1 MSNIKLAYITC
12 KNNKEANQIATKLIN
27 NNLIACANIVSNIQS
42 IFKWK
47 SKLIKNKETI
57 LLAKTKKSKTKDIV
71 NMVSKIHSYENPC
84 VVFFDVEEGSKQFL
98 TWVNQCL
105 K

>member
-12 KNNKEANQIATKLIN
+12 KNNKEANQIASKLIN
-27 NNLIACANIVSNIQS
+27 NNLIACANIISNVQS

-47 SKLIKNKETI
+47 NKLTKNKETI
-57 LLAKTKKSKTKDIV
+57 LIAKTKKSKTKDI
-71 NMVSKIHSYENPC
+71 MSIVSEIHSYENPC
-84 VVFFDVEEGSKQFL
+84 IVFFDIKEGSKQFL

>member
-27 NNLIACANIVSNIQS
+27 NNLIACANIVSNVQS

-57 LLAKTKKSKTKDIV
+57 LLAKTKKSKTKNIAV
-71 NMVSKIHSYENPC
+71 FSKFNC
-84 VVFFDVEEGSKQFL
+84 
-98 TWVNQCL
+98 
-105 K
+105 

>member
-12 KNNKEANQIATKLIN
+12 KNNKEANQIASKLIN
-27 NNLIACANIVSNIQS
+27 NNLIACANIISNVQS

-47 SKLIKNKETI
+47 NKLTKNKETI
-57 LLAKTKKSKTKDIV
+57 LIAKTKKSKTKNIMSIV
-71 NMVSKIHSYENPC
+71 SEIHSYENPC
-84 VVFFDVEEGSKQFL
+84 IVFFDIKEGSKQFL

>member
-1 MSNIKLAYITC
+1 MSNIKLAYVTC
-12 KNNKEANQIATKLIN
+12 KNNKEANQIASKLIN
-27 NNLIACANIVSNIQS
+27 NNLIACANIISNVQS

-47 SKLIKNKETI
+47 NKLTKNKETI
-57 LLAKTKKSKTKDIV
+57 LIAKTKKSKTKDI
-71 NMVSKIHSYENPC
+71 MSIVSEIHSYENPC
-84 VVFFDVEEGSKQFL
+84 IVFFDIKEGSKQFL

>member
-1 MSNIKLAYITC
+1 MSNIKLAYVTC
-12 KNNKEANQIATKLIN
+12 KNNKEANQIASKLIN
-27 NNLIACANIVSNIQS
+27 NNLIACANIISNVQS

-47 SKLIKNKETI
+47 NKLTKNKETI
-57 LLAKTKKSKTKDIV
+57 LIAKTKKSKTKNIMSIV
-71 NMVSKIHSYENPC
+71 SEIHSYENPC
-84 VVFFDVEEGSKQFL
+84 IVFFDIKEGSKQFL

>member
-27 NNLIACANIVSNIQS
+27 NNLIACANIVSNVQS
-42 IFKWK
+42 IFKRK

-57 LLAKTKKSKTKDIV
+57 LLAKTKK
-71 NMVSKIHSYENPC
+71 
-84 VVFFDVEEGSKQFL
+84 
-98 TWVNQCL
+98 
-105 K
+105 